1 MRIGAVDVGTNS
13 VRYLVAET
21 SPDRPPRILE
31 TGIETPRLG
40 AGLRGGKLNRAA
52 VERTLS
58 ALESIGAALARNGV
72 ERTAAVG
79 TEALR
84 RADGARE
91 LLERA
96 RELGIEVEV
105 VEPREEA
112 VLAWEGAVSG
122 LPPEAGPY
130 LVADPGGGST
140 ELIRPGVAPKTWL
153 FAGIPLG
160 CVRLRDESGDGYAPA
175 RARARHLARRLPL
188 ELFSSPISLVGVGGT
203 FTTLAAVKLG
213 LETYDGARVQGT
225 EVFLEEIAAIGHRV
239 AALPLR
245 DRKAVAGLPADRA
258 DIFPAGCAA
267 AAAIMERGGLETAV
281 VSDRGIL
288 HGLLLREAGGGIR
301 N

>member
-112 VLAWEGAVSG
+112 VL
-122 LPPEAGPY
+122 
-130 LVADPGGGST
+130 
-140 ELIRPGVAPKTWL
+140 
-153 FAGIPLG
+153 
-160 CVRLRDESGDGYAPA
+160 
-175 RARARHLARRLPL
+175 
-188 ELFSSPISLVGVGGT
+188 
-203 FTTLAAVKLG
+203 
-213 LETYDGARVQGT
+213 
-225 EVFLEEIAAIGHRV
+225 
-239 AALPLR
+239 
-245 DRKAVAGLPADRA
+245 
-258 DIFPAGCAA
+258 
-267 AAAIMERGGLETAV
+267 
-281 VSDRGIL
+281 
-288 HGLLLREAGGGIR
+288 
-301 N
+301 